1 MPKGSVA
8 QAAAGQTSAYIGP
21 GAIDGF
27 EQIKQYPGEKQK
39 RLKVLV
45 DIPGSRSGAGQLG
58 GLSGAERRENYQAQ
72 AVDFETDGTS
82 RST

>member
-8 QAAAGQTSAYIGP
+8 QAAAGQTSVL
-21 GAIDGF
+21 AINGF
-27 EQIKQYPGEKQK
+27 ERIKQYPGEEQK

-58 GLSGAERRENYQAQ
+58 GLSGAER
-72 AVDFETDGTS
+72 
-82 RST
+82 